1 MIKPIEILK
10 PNILEDALLFDLQGE
25 DILLNQ
31 GRKNTVS
38 GGFRAVFEAPVKVS
52 RMLIKNTDI
61 SNIQID
67 VKTSAEAADFTPFA
81 DFDLVKS
88 GRDILLSFSAPA
100 EACAFEF
107 SFAGAESSENVFF
120 YSFILTD
127 SILLLDKALSSF
139 TPSGYL
145 RGGYHYTAGGTLIT
159 WKEFSKNSGSLVL
172 ENLPAALKQ
181 KLESLC
187 DENVFLTFIFYGSY
201 DLSQSG
207 EYALTSP
214 LKAELSRSGGLW
226 TLRLEITEK

>member
-25 DILLNQ
+25 DFSLNQ

-61 SNIQID
+61 LNIQIG

-107 SFAGAESSENVFF
+107 SFTGAESSENVFF
-120 YSFILTD
+120 YNFILTD

>member
-10 PNILEDALLFDLQGE
+10 PNILEGALLFDLQGE
-25 DILLNQ
+25 DISLNQ

-61 SNIQID
+61 SNIQIG

-120 YSFILTD
+120 YNFILTD
-127 SILLLDKALSSF
+127 SLLLLDKALSSF
-139 TPSGYL
+139 TPSERRLPGS
-145 RGGYHYTAGGTLIT
+145 GTDR
-159 WKEFSKNSGSLVL
+159 
-172 ENLPAALKQ
+172 PA
-181 KLESLC
+181 S
-187 DENVFLTFIFYGSY
+187 D
-201 DLSQSG
+201 
-207 EYALTSP
+207 
-214 LKAELSRSGGLW
+214 
-226 TLRLEITEK
+226 